1 MEMVLDIIHK
11 TLLVSGFVLLLMIL
25 IEYLHV
31 RTMGNWNQGWLKNRF
46 IQILIAIFLGL
57 TPGCAGAFAVV
68 SLYTHHFFSFP
79 ALLAVSVA
87 TFGDEAF
94 MIFATS
100 PETGIKL
107 LLYLGVLSLVVSV
120 PLLLFRFKMEA
131 ATNQH
136 IFIHDDA
143 CCKPNL
149 DVSHQ
154 LRKITFQRAL
164 LLSIFFLLF
173 LNMFLMSHAHEG
185 HSHGGLSP
193 ESLVFLAMLA
203 LTSFIVITVP
213 EHFLTEH
220 VWNHVLKKHFVRLF
234 LWALATIAIV
244 HALEHYIHVEEIV
257 SSNIWIMLLLA
268 VIIGLLP
275 LSGPHLI
282 FFTLFMQH
290 MIPFEVL
297 LANSIVQEGHAGIP
311 LLAEDKK
318 AFFVTKAIKVAIA
331 LFVGWFLIYFE
342 L

>member
-1 MEMVLDIIHK
+1 METVLDILHK

-31 RTMGNWNQGWLKNRF
+31 RTMGSWNQGWLKNRL
-46 IQILIAIFLGL
+46 IQILMAIFLGL

-68 SLYTHHFFSFP
+68 SLYIHHFFSFP
-79 ALLAVSVA
+79 ALLAVLVA

-94 MIFATS
+94 IIFAS
-100 PETGIKL
+100 QPEIGLKL
-107 LLYLGVLSLVVSV
+107 LLYLGLLSLVVSV
-120 PLLLFRFKMEA
+120 PLLLFRIKIQA

-164 LLSIFFLLF
+164 FLGIFFLLF
-173 LNMFLMSHAHEG
+173 VNMFLMSHSHKG
-185 HSHGGLSP
+185 HTHGGMSP
-193 ESLVFLAMLA
+193 ESLVFLLMLL

-234 LWALATIAIV
+234 SWAFATIAIV
-244 HALEHYIHVEEIV
+244 QAVEHYIHVEEIV
-257 SSNIWIMLLLA
+257 SSNVWIMLFLA

-282 FFTLFMQH
+282 FFTLFIQH
-290 MIPFEVL
+290 IIPFGVL
-297 LANSIVQEGHAGIP
+297 FANSIVQDGHAGIP

-318 AFFVTKAIKVAIA
+318 VFFIIKIIKVAIA
-331 LFVGWFLIYFE
+331 LLVGCFFIYFE